1 MYASCTDVGGRLYN
15 EDCVAYKQL
24 GDDCLCVVLADG
36 LGGHGGGEIASK
48 TAVDTIL
55 TGWNRPATPASLCDL
70 IQEAHRRILLMQT
83 AVCRMTTTAVILSV
97 DGDRALWAH
106 VGDSRLYHFIDGR
119 LDFQTRDHSAS
130 QIAVMMGQIRPEEI
144 RFHEDRSHIFR
155 ALGQE
160 SGVQA
165 DAKEQELSV
174 GRHAFLLCTDGF
186 WEYVY
191 EEEMARELSAAV
203 SPQDWLERMR
213 RCIDGRVGGDHD
225 NNTAAAVWVTIQE
238 L

>member
-83 AVCRMTTTAVILSV
+83 AVCRMKTTAVILSV

-106 VGDSRLYHFIDGR
+106 VGDSRLYHFI
-119 LDFQTRDHSAS
+119 
-130 QIAVMMGQIRPEEI
+130 
-144 RFHEDRSHIFR
+144 
-155 ALGQE
+155 
-160 SGVQA
+160 
-165 DAKEQELSV
+165 
-174 GRHAFLLCTDGF
+174 
-186 WEYVY
+186 
-191 EEEMARELSAAV
+191 
-203 SPQDWLERMR
+203 
-213 RCIDGRVGGDHD
+213 
-225 NNTAAAVWVTIQE
+225 
-238 L
+238 